1 MPKHVQKPKLKPRTL
16 VQLQK
21 LFKMSS
27 TNRFIRVEFST
38 AKLIYNIKLKTLD
51 VLTSFRGLKEV
62 EMSKVFSFILV
73 V

>member
-27 TNRFIRVEFST
+27 TNRFIWAEFST
-38 AKLIYNIKLKTLD
+38 AKLIYNIKLIKP
-51 VLTSFRGLKEV
+51 
-62 EMSKVFSFILV
+62 
-73 V
+73 